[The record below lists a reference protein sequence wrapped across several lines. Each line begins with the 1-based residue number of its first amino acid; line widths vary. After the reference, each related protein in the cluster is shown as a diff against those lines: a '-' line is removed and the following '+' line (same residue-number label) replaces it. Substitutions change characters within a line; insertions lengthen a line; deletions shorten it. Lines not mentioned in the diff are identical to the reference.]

1 MSSESN
7 GKEQQR
13 AQQHAS
19 QQPAA
24 DKDAKAKDESSYI
37 RDLFILA
44 ALWLPM
50 GFFLWFYLSSILVA
64 PVMLVSQAVF
74 DWFAPDL
81 VRGMVQQSYR
91 IIAHV
96 PVIAGPVGDGADGV
110 LTNPLIYGYGVPL
123 LFGLVMATPPLN
135 WKQRLAQIVGGYL
148 ILVLVQ
154 SWGVFWEILK
164 NLSFS
169 LGPYAAAA
177 VQDLGFSKTVIA
189 LCYQMGYLIFPAVVP
204 IALWILFNRRFLE
217 KVAQRR

>member
-1 MSSESN
+1 MNEKRKSD
-7 GKEQQR
+7 
-13 AQQHAS
+13 
-19 QQPAA
+19 QPADTA
-24 DKDAKAKDESSYI
+24 TKTEDNQI

-44 ALWLPM
+44 ALWLPL

-64 PVMLVSQAVF
+64 PVMLISNLAFQ
-74 DWFAPDL
+74 WFAPEL
-81 VRGMVQQSYR
+81 VHGMVQQDFR

-96 PVIAGPVGDGADGV
+96 PVISGPLGDGADGV

-135 WKQRLAQIVGGYL
+135 WKQRGGQIVLGYAL
-148 ILVLVQ
+148 MVLVQ

-169 LGPYAAAA
+169 LGPRAAGAID
-177 VQDLGFSKTVIA
+177 DLGLSKTLIA
-189 LCYQMGYLIFPAVVP
+189 LCYQLGYLILPAVVP

-217 KVAQRR
+217 GVARR